1 MSLSGVVRRPDKGPL
16 GSVEDV
22 RRELSRAF
30 PGVRFTLVTHQ
41 SPVEAGLQFSIF
53 LRLWIALFSQRVR
66 YPHWAGTFESGK
78 GFAVEFYFEAN
89 SPVRAIRLTL
99 YGQTTEANTYFMHL
113 SSATGWEVK
122 HPSF

>member
-1 MSLSGVVRRPDKGPL
+1 M

-78 GFAVEFYFEAN
+78 GLLSNFILR
-89 SPVRAIRLTL
+89 PIRQSAQSVSRSMARRQKLTRIL
-99 YGQTTEANTYFMHL
+99 CIYRLQLGGRL
-113 SSATGWEVK
+113 STL
-122 HPSF
+122 PSD